1 MSILDGIKDK
11 AKELLKVSAPYA
23 VRQTQTYSAA
33 KNSVIVAGL
42 TLDGVVSAT
51 LNADVITR
59 QETGIDYYYTTYY
72 QSLEQRTL
80 TVVFLPTAKSLDVL
94 RNLALKQQ
102 ITKGWFNLSV
112 HENDK
117 IVNVYRAWIISLP
130 EISMQQEAGDREVI
144 FGIKSM
150 YSGIHSIDQPTDYE
164 SENYSKYG
172 SRPQDAGSNKTS
184 VIDEETGK
192 IITPSRNTNSNSLDD
207 FDVSGGLPLEPLPPQ
222 DEN

>member
-1 MSILDGIKDK
+1 MDIKDK
-11 AKELLKVSAPYA
+11 AKELLKVSEPFA
-23 VRQTQTYSAA
+23 VRQTQTYNAA
-33 KNSVIVAGL
+33 KNSIIVAGL
-42 TLDGVVSAT
+42 TLDGVVSST

-72 QSLEQRTL
+72 QSVEQRTL
-80 TVVFLPTAKSLDVL
+80 TVVFLPTAKSLDIL

-102 ITKGWFNLSV
+102 ITRGWFNLSV

-130 EISMQQEAGDREVI
+130 EMSMQQEAGDREVI

-150 YSGIHSIDQPTDYE
+150 YSGIHSFDQPTDYE

-172 SRPQDAGSNKTS
+172 ARPQDAGSNKTS

-192 IITPSRNTNSNSLDD
+192 IITPSRNTNSNILDD
-207 FDVSGGLPLEPLPPQ
+207 FDVSDGLPLEPLPPQ
-222 DEN
+222 DSN

>member
-1 MSILDGIKDK
+1 MDIKDK
-11 AKELLKVSAPYA
+11 AKELLKVSEPFA
-23 VRQTQTYSAA
+23 VRQTQTYNAA
-33 KNSVIVAGL
+33 KNSIIVAGL
-42 TLDGVVSAT
+42 TLDGVVSST
-51 LNADVITR
+51 LNSDVITR

-192 IITPSRNTNSNSLDD
+192 IITPSRNINSNSLDD
-207 FDVSGGLPLEPLPPQ
+207 FDVSGGLPLEPLPPKY
-222 DEN
+222 DN

>member
-1 MSILDGIKDK
+1 MDIKDK
-11 AKELLKVSAPYA
+11 AKELLKVSEPFA
-23 VRQTQTYSAA
+23 VRQTQTYNAA
-33 KNSVIVAGL
+33 KNSIIVAGL
-42 TLDGVVSAT
+42 TLDGVVSST

-72 QSLEQRTL
+72 QSVEQRTL
-80 TVVFLPTAKSLDVL
+80 TVVFLPTAKSLDIL

-130 EISMQQEAGDREVI
+130 ELGMQQEAGDREVV

-164 SENYSKYG
+164 SQNYSKYG
-172 SRPQDAGSNKTS
+172 ARPQDAGSNKTS
-184 VIDEETGK
+184 VINEETGD
-192 IITPSRNTNSNSLDD
+192 IVTPSRNVNSNSLDD
-207 FDVSGGLPLEPLPPQ
+207 FDVSDGLPLEPLPQQ
-222 DEN
+222 DDN

>member
-11 AKELLKVSAPYA
+11 AKELLKVAEPFA
-23 VRQTQTYSAA
+23 VRQTQTYNAA
-33 KNSVIVAGL
+33 KNRIIVAGL
-42 TLDGVVSAT
+42 PLDGVVSST

-172 SRPQDAGSNKTS
+172 ARPQDAGSNNTS
-184 VIDEETGK
+184 VIDEESGK
-192 IITPSRNTNSNSLDD
+192 IITPSRNTNSDSLDD
-207 FDVSGGLPLEPLPPQ
+207 FDVSDGLPLEPLPPQ
-222 DEN
+222 DDN

>member
-11 AKELLKVSAPYA
+11 AKELLKISEPFA
-23 VRQTQTYSAA
+23 VRQTQTYNAA
-33 KNSVIVAGL
+33 KNRIIVAGL
-42 TLDGVVSAT
+42 PLDGVVSSS

-72 QSLEQRTL
+72 HSIEQRTL
-80 TVVFLPTAKSLDVL
+80 TVTLLPTAKSLSVL

-102 ITKGWFNLSV
+102 ISRGWFNLSI

-130 EISMQQEAGDREVI
+130 EISMQQEAGDREVV

-150 YSGIHSIDQPTDYE
+150 YSGVRSIDQPTYYE
-164 SENYSKYG
+164 NQIHSKYG
-172 SRPQDAGSNKTS
+172 ARPQDAGSNKTS
-184 VIDEETGK
+184 TINENTGE
-192 IITPSRNTNSNSLDD
+192 IISRPIINPNAPVDDDPIINDPNIPITPI
-207 FDVSGGLPLEPLPPQ
+207 E
-222 DEN
+222 

>member
-11 AKELLKVSAPYA
+11 AKELLKVSEPFA
-23 VRQTQTYSAA
+23 VRQTQTYNAA
-33 KNSVIVAGL
+33 NNRIIVAGL
-42 TLDGVVSAT
+42 PLDGVVSSA

-72 QSLEQRTL
+72 HSIEQRTL
-80 TVVFLPTAKSLDVL
+80 TVTFLPTARSLDVL
-94 RNLALKQQ
+94 RDLALKQQ

-117 IVNVYRAWIISLP
+117 LINVYRAWIISLP

-150 YSGIHSIDQPTDYE
+150 YSGLQSIDQTTDYE

-172 SRPQDAGSNKTS
+172 ARPQDAGGNREST
-184 VIDEETGK
+184 IDEETGK
-192 IITPSRNTNSNSLDD
+192 IISYPIVNPNAPVDDEPIINDPNIPITPI
-207 FDVSGGLPLEPLPPQ
+207 G
-222 DEN
+222 

>member
-11 AKELLKVSAPYA
+11 AKELLKVAEPFA
-23 VRQTQTYSAA
+23 VRQTQTYNAA
-33 KNSVIVAGL
+33 KNRIIVAGL
-42 TLDGVVSAT
+42 PLDGVVSST

-59 QETGIDYYYTTYY
+59 QVTGIDYYYTTYY

-172 SRPQDAGSNKTS
+172 ARPQDAGSNNTS
-184 VIDEETGK
+184 TIDEKSGK
-192 IITPSRNTNSNSLDD
+192 IITPSRNTNSDSLDD
-207 FDVSGGLPLEPLPPQ
+207 FDVSDGLPLEPLPPQ
-222 DEN
+222 DDN

>member
-1 MSILDGIKDK
+1 MDIKDK
-11 AKELLKVSAPYA
+11 AKELLKVSEPFA
-23 VRQTQTYSAA
+23 VRQTQTYNAA
-33 KNSVIVAGL
+33 KNSIIVAGL
-42 TLDGVVSAT
+42 TLDGVVSST

-72 QSLEQRTL
+72 QSVEQRTL
-80 TVVFLPTAKSLDVL
+80 TVVFLPTAKSLDIL

-102 ITKGWFNLSV
+102 ITRGWFNLSV

-130 EISMQQEAGDREVI
+130 EMSMQQEAGDREVI

-172 SRPQDAGSNKTS
+172 ARPQDAGSNKTS

-192 IITPSRNTNSNSLDD
+192 IITPSRNTNSNILDD
-207 FDVSGGLPLEPLPPQ
+207 FDVSDGLPLEPLPPQ
-222 DEN
+222 DSN

>member
-11 AKELLKVSAPYA
+11 AKELLKVAEPFA
-23 VRQTQTYSAA
+23 VRKTQTYNAA
-33 KNSVIVAGL
+33 KNRIIVAGL
-42 TLDGVVSAT
+42 PLDGVVSST

-59 QETGIDYYYTTYY
+59 QVTGIDYYYTTYY
-72 QSLEQRTL
+72 HSLEQRTL

-144 FGIKSM
+144 FGIKSV

-172 SRPQDAGSNKTS
+172 ARPQDAGSNNTS
-184 VIDEETGK
+184 TIDEESGK
-192 IITPSRNTNSNSLDD
+192 IISYPIINPNAPVDDEPIITDPNIPITPID
-207 FDVSGGLPLEPLPPQ
+207 
-222 DEN
+222 

>member
-11 AKELLKVSAPYA
+11 AKELLKVAEPFA
-23 VRQTQTYSAA
+23 VRQTQTYNAA
-33 KNSVIVAGL
+33 KNRIIVAGL
-42 TLDGVVSAT
+42 PLDGVVSST

-172 SRPQDAGSNKTS
+172 ARPQDAGSNNTS
-184 VIDEETGK
+184 TIDEESGK
-192 IITPSRNTNSNSLDD
+192 IITPSRNTNSDSLDD
-207 FDVSGGLPLEPLPPQ
+207 FDVSDGLPLEPLPPQ
-222 DEN
+222 DDN

>member
-23 VRQTQTYSAA
+23 VRQTQTYNAA

-42 TLDGVVSAT
+42 TLDGVVSST
-51 LNADVITR
+51 ISSDVITR

-72 QSLEQRTL
+72 HSIEQRTL
-80 TVVFLPTAKSLDVL
+80 TVTFLPTAKSLDVL

-102 ITKGWFNLSV
+102 ISRGWFNLSV
-112 HENDK
+112 NENDK

-130 EISMQQEAGDREVI
+130 EVSMQQEAGDREVV

-150 YSGIHSIDQPTDYE
+150 YSGVRSIDQPTDYE
-164 SENYSKYG
+164 NQIHSKYG
-172 SRPQDAGSNKTS
+172 ARPQDAGSNKTS
-184 VIDEETGK
+184 TINEETGT

-207 FDVSGGLPLEPLPPQ
+207 FDVSDGLPLEPLPPK
-222 DEN
+222 DDN

>member
-1 MSILDGIKDK
+1 MEIKEK
-11 AKELLKVSAPYA
+11 AKELLKVSEPYA
-23 VRQTQTYSAA
+23 VRQTQTYNAS
-33 KNSVIVAGL
+33 KNAIIVAGL
-42 TLDGVVSAT
+42 TLDGVVSSS

-72 QSLEQRTL
+72 HSIEQRTL
-80 TVVFLPTAKSLDVL
+80 TVTFLPTAKSLDVL
-94 RNLALKQQ
+94 RELALKQQ
-102 ITKGWFNLSV
+102 INRGWFNLSV

-130 EISMQQEAGDREVI
+130 ELGMQQEAGDREVV

-172 SRPQDAGSNKTS
+172 ARPQDAGSNKTS
-184 VIDEETGK
+184 TINEETGK

-222 DEN
+222 DDI

>member
-1 MSILDGIKDK
+1 MDIKDK
-11 AKELLKVSAPYA
+11 AKELLKVSEPFA
-23 VRQTQTYSAA
+23 VRQTQTYNAA
-33 KNSVIVAGL
+33 KNSIIVAGL
-42 TLDGVVSAT
+42 TLDGVVSST

-72 QSLEQRTL
+72 HSIEQRTL
-80 TVVFLPTAKSLDVL
+80 TVTFLPTAKSLDVL
-94 RNLALKQQ
+94 RELALKQQ
-102 ITKGWFNLSV
+102 INRGWFNLSV

-130 EISMQQEAGDREVI
+130 ELGMQQEAGDREVI

-172 SRPQDAGSNKTS
+172 ARPQDAGSNKTS

-192 IITPSRNTNSNSLDD
+192 IITPSRNINSNSLDD